1 MGDNDNRPVNF
12 QLLSNWYNLYGVQP
26 KSAVSGQPAGV
37 YGANASPGFD
47 ANDPSTYTLPL
58 SANSP
63 ALEPAVETQGLGA
76 KSLGTT
82 LLQEDTPEA
91 LKVEPGK
98 TRPLETSEKF
108 NNYMQGGLAAA
119 QIGVGLDNLF
129 GYGKKIKKAQLASLN
144 QDMAAAKAHNAAL
157 AKSRES
163 FERVFS

>member
-1 MGDNDNRPVNF
+1 MGENDNKPVNY
-12 QLLSNWYNLYGVQP
+12 QVLSDWYKLYGVQP
-26 KSAVSGQPAGV
+26 KSAVASQPAGV
-37 YGANASPGFD
+37 YGTNATPGFD
-47 ANDPSTYTLPL
+47 ANDPKTYTVPL
-58 SANSP
+58 SVNSP
-63 ALEPAVETQGLGA
+63 ALEPTAETQGLGA
-76 KSLGTT
+76 VATKTT
-82 LLQEDTPEA
+82 LAQEDTPEA

-144 QDMAAAKAHNAAL
+144 QDMSAAKAHNAAL